1 MRKKGRVRNVRGC
14 DFLQIIP
21 SLPSG
26 SVFFSFCFYSADYT
40 VIHFLLDSFFN
51 IAGDYYVCTTQ
62 NNWGQGIDGYFCI
75 GGVLVKKKGGG
86 L

>member
-1 MRKKGRVRNVRGC
+1 MIFYKS
-14 DFLQIIP
+14 
-21 SLPSG
+21 SLPFLL
-26 SVFFSFCFYSADYT
+26 VLYFFSFCFYSADYT

-75 GGVLVKKKGGG
+75 GGGFLVKKKGGDCSWPSS
-86 L
+86 